1 MPKEI
6 KAHVKEGG
14 VVSLNKMWTR
24 RHATKFNGV
33 SYIIQKA
40 AEACYTS
47 EGKAQIQ
54 ANIDYY
60 LSNAK
65 AIKDCFQK
73 LGYTVYGGENS
84 PYVWLKTPGDF
95 SSWQFFDH
103 LLENYQIVGTP
114 GAGFGKCGEG
124 FFRLTGFGSAEN
136 TKKAIARLE
145 KGL

>member
-1 MPKEI
+1 M
-6 KAHVKEGG
+6 
-14 VVSLNKMWTR
+14 
-24 RHATKFNGV
+24 
-33 SYIIQKA
+33 
-40 AEACYTS
+40 
-47 EGKAQIQ
+47 
-54 ANIDYY
+54 
-60 LSNAK
+60 
-65 AIKDCFQK
+65 
-73 LGYTVYGGENS
+73 
-84 PYVWLKTPGDF
+84 WLKTPGDF